1 MRENAA
7 STDQLFQRRATS
19 VASISAVEKMRSYA
33 AIARDY
39 ANNTERVSTAFD
51 TLCANLSE
59 AQTQAVASA
68 KPHKQTLAGSLSG
81 DDSGP
86 FGSVTVWVTAGHRRA
101 ISFHMVSL
109 AYATS
114 AWPPSST

>member
-39 ANNTERVSTAFD
+39 ANNTERLSAAFD
-51 TLCANLSE
+51 SLYASLSE
-59 AQTQAVASA
+59 PQKQAADRLFRQQAVASA
-68 KPHKQTLAGSLSG
+68 QPHK
-81 DDSGP
+81 
-86 FGSVTVWVTAGHRRA
+86 
-101 ISFHMVSL
+101 
-109 AYATS
+109 
-114 AWPPSST
+114 